1 MSFLSQ
7 LDWRFATKKFDSSKK
22 VSDTDMTK
30 ILEAIQ
36 KAPTSFGLQLFHV
49 HVVTDVATREKMLPL
64 SYGQSQITDASAILV
79 FSARTDV
86 TERIG
91 SMIETLSGG
100 NEEAKLAMK
109 GYSDMMYGSASSRT
123 PEQLQEWSARQAYIA
138 LGFGLAACAELGID
152 SCPMEGFDT
161 KGVDAVL
168 DLPANMKSYVYL
180 AVGYRAAEADRPK
193 FRFPETDLFTKI

>member
-1 MSFLSQ
+1 MTFLSQ

-22 VSDTDMTK
+22 VSDADMTK

-36 KAPTSFGLQLFHV
+36 KAPTSFGLQPFHV
-49 HVVTDVATREKMLPL
+49 HVVTDAATREKMLPL

-79 FSARTDV
+79 FNARTDV
-86 TERIG
+86 TERID

-100 NEEAKLAMK
+100 NEEAKLSMK
-109 GYSDMMYGSASSRT
+109 VYSDMMYGSANSRT
-123 PEQLQEWSARQAYIA
+123 PEQLEAWTARQTYIA
-138 LGFGLAACAELGID
+138 LGFALAACAELSID
-152 SCPMEGFDT
+152 SCPMEGFDS
-161 KGVDAVL
+161 KGL
-168 DLPANMKSYVYL
+168 DEALGLPTNMKSYVYL